1 MATPKKSA
9 NISSTMGRMPSTAA
23 PTPRPMN
30 AVSEMGVSI
39 TRSGPNLSS
48 RPVVEPKIP
57 PYLATSSPSTTTPA
71 SRSISWEMPST
82 MARAVDSR
90 RTVAPAG
97 AAADSVTLICV
108 LPSREHVLERRLRRW
123 HRAGLSE
130 VDGLLHPGHRLLLDA
145 AGQVRVEDP
154 GPGQPRLVRRDG
166 ISARHIGQVGAVSLG
181 VALEVT
187 PQPHGVH
194 LDQGRPLAG
203 PGPRHCVTGRRVHG
217 LDVVVLDPPTGHAIG
232 GGPVRVRADSRG
244 RLPGHGD
251 GPLIVLDHE
260 DHRQLPQRGQVQ

>member
-9 NISSTMGRMPSTAA
+9 NINSTMGRMPSTAA

-48 RPVVEPKIP
+48 RPVVELKIP

-71 SRSISWEMPST
+71 SRSIAWEMPST
-82 MARAVDSR
+82 MARAVVSR
-90 RTVAPAG
+90 RTVAPVG
-97 AAADSVTLICV
+97 AVAESVTLICV

-130 VDGLLHPGHRLLLDA
+130 VDGLLHPGH
-145 AGQVRVEDP
+145 
-154 GPGQPRLVRRDG
+154 GQPRLVRRDG

-217 LDVVVLDPPTGHAIG
+217 LDVVILDPLAGDAVG
-232 GGPVRVRADSRG
+232 SGPVRVRADRRG
-244 RLPGHGD
+244 RLPGHRD
-251 GPLIVLDHE
+251 RPLVVFDHE
-260 DHRQLPQRGQVQ
+260 DHWQLPQ

>member
-9 NISSTMGRMPSTAA
+9 NMSSTMGRMPSTAA

-48 RPVVEPKIP
+48 RPVVELKIP

-90 RTVAPAG
+90 RTVAPVG
-97 AAADSVTLICV
+97 AEVDSVTLICV
-108 LPSREHVLERRLRRW
+108 LPSGEHVLKRRLRRW
-123 HRAGLSE
+123 HRAGLGE
-130 VDGLLHPGHRLLLDA
+130 LDGLLHSGHRLLLDP
-145 AGQVRVEDP
+145 AGQV
-154 GPGQPRLVRRDG
+154 RLVRRDG
-166 ISARHIGQVGAVSLG
+166 VAARHIGQVGAVSLG
-181 VALEVT
+181 VALEVA

-203 PGPRHCVTGRRVHG
+203 PGPRHCGPGRCVHG
-217 LDVVVLDPPTGHAIG
+217 LNVVILDPLAGDAVG
-232 GGPVRVRADSRG
+232 GGPVRVRADGRG

-251 GPLIVLDHE
+251 GPLVVFDHE
-260 DHRQLPQRGQVQ
+260 DNGQLPQRGQVQ